1 MNSCNQPCQN
11 PRGNSG
17 QRESNNREMMQ
28 RERMPMPNKPCEMER
43 REMSNRSREMERRE
57 MSNRPCEME
66 RHNMEGISLA
76 MAYVPWQRWGNLYQ
90 PEEGFHCGTIFK
102 DLDLPFTGRRMC

>member
-28 RERMPMPNKPCEMER
+28 RERMPMPNKPC
-43 REMSNRSREMERRE
+43 EMERRE